1 MKAPSVSSDVG
12 GVFQLASLRRPFAS
26 AFRKRCAM
34 PVWKEILVDLTGYA
48 GFLVIA
54 RFNRSAD
61 GRQAEMPARPRG
73 VS

>member
-1 MKAPSVSSDVG
+1 
-12 GVFQLASLRRPFAS
+12 
-26 AFRKRCAM
+26 M
-34 PVWKEILVDLTGYA
+34 PVWMEILIDLTGYA

-54 RFNRSAD
+54 MFNRSAD